1 MIRTA
6 ICEDEANTRAL
17 IAALIRAQP
26 YACEIVAYASAEEC
40 LADSKTPDLLF
51 LDIGLQASGAGGTG
65 GACGMGETAG
75 ACSDGSTGKTGTG
88 DKGEACGTG
97 GTGST
102 GGKGSAGDHG
112 MDGMALARALR
123 KQTPSARPVR
133 MPVIVFVTG
142 YEQYV
147 FDAFDVGAFHYLLK
161 PVDEKKF
168 AAVFARA
175 AEEILSAGQSA
186 PVPRALTLH
195 IGNSSRTVPLSDIH
209 YIESS
214 GHKAVLHLEDGTL
227 ACYAKLGDLERELQ
241 GSFFRIHKGYL
252 VNLSYITGYSRSEV
266 TLSGG
271 GTLLL
276 SKYKYRDFVKAYL
289 HFLKQ
294 GAGL

>member
-6 ICEDEANTRAL
+6 ICEDEAHTRAYL
-17 IAALIRAQP
+17 AALIRAQP
-26 YACEIVAYASAEEC
+26 YACEITEYASAEEC
-40 LADSKTPDLLF
+40 LMDGKTPDLIF
-51 LDIGLQASGAGGTG
+51 LDIGLQPTGAGSTDRAGSTDGTDSTG
-65 GACGMGETAG
+65 GAGSPRGAG
-75 ACSDGSTGKTGTG
+75 NARD
-88 DKGEACGTG
+88 
-97 GTGST
+97 
-102 GGKGSAGDHG
+102 G
-112 MDGMALARALR
+112 MDGMALARRLR
-123 KQTPSARPVR
+123 EQRPAAR
-133 MPVIVFVTG
+133 PVIVFVTG

-168 AAVFARA
+168 AEVFARA
-175 AEEILSAGQSA
+175 AGEILSAGKDA
-186 PVPRALTLH
+186 RASRVLTLR
-195 IGNSSRTVPLSDIH
+195 IGNTSRTVPLDEIR

-214 GHKAVLHLEDGTL
+214 GHKAVLHLKDGAL

-241 GSFFRIHKGYL
+241 GGFFRIHKGYL
-252 VNLSYITGYSRSEV
+252 VNLSFITGYTRTEV

-271 GTLLL
+271 QTLLL